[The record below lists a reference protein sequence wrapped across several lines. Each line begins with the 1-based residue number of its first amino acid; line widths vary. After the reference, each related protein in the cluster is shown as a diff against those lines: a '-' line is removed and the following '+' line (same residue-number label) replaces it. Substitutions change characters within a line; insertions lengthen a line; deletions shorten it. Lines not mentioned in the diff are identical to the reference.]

1 MGVFV
6 KFLVLILKHKL
17 ETRTGHLFSAT
28 LVPGIQQATSIWGFL
43 HRESSQP
50 DLIFPLSTLLLM
62 KLQSFAVW
70 EQKHCM
76 MREKPQLLLPNEI
89 TLPKKAL
96 TAAIPEDCEADCF
109 CVHCTGKSGAYI
121 LDNILDS
128 HLASG

>member
-6 KFLVLILKHKL
+6 NFLVLILKHKV
-17 ETRTGHLFSAT
+17 ERRTGHLFRFA
-28 LVPGIQQATSIWGFL
+28 LIPGIQQATSVWGK
-43 HRESSQP
+43 SQP
-50 DLIFPLSTLLLM
+50 DLFFSLSILLLM

-76 MREKPQLLLPNEI
+76 RWEKPQLLLPNEI

-96 TAAIPEDCEADCF
+96 TAAVPEDCEADCF
-109 CVHCTGKSGAYI
+109 CVHCAGKSRTYI
-121 LDNILDS
+121 LDNILGS